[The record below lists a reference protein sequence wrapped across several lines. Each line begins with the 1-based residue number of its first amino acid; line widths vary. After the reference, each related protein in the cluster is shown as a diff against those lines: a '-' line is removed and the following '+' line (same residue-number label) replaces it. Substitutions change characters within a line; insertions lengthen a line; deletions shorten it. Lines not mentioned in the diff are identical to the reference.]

1 MDTAIWLTIVGAVLA
16 AGVVGAF
23 LHLRS
28 RRARPNL
35 AIHINAPVIKPVSSR
50 AEWCM
55 DFAAEF
61 ANVSHERISI
71 GAIRAGVST
80 PRQAMLDSKRILG
93 EDQARYREHGHPPDI
108 ALRLPIQ
115 VEPGERVTYRFHIF
129 FSAHVR
135 RMWEKGLL
143 HLYATTADG
152 AVIEAIRTLTPP
164 VETAPPSSQG
174 SPQ

>member
-1 MDTAIWLTIVGAVLA
+1 MGATTWPAIVGALLA
-16 AGVVGAF
+16 AGVLAAF
-23 LHLRS
+23 LRGRARH
-28 RRARPNL
+28 ARPNL

-50 AEWCM
+50 AEWGM

-71 GAIRAGVST
+71 DAIRVAVSA
-80 PRQAMLDSKRILG
+80 PGQAMLDSKRILG
-93 EDQARYREHGHPPDI
+93 DDQAHSREHGHPPDI

-115 VEPGERVTYRFHIF
+115 VEPGERVTYRFYVF

-152 AVIEAIRTLTPP
+152 AVIEAFRILTPP
-164 VETAPPSSQG
+164 AESAQPASKG